1 MYLIN
6 EYYIRTTCNAE
17 GAWSHPLPSCL
28 APCIVPEVTN
38 GEVQGYSVGDKVEH
52 GEIMAVNCS
61 HNYETVGKTN
71 PLKCNNGTW
80 SQVPKCWPARCKRI
94 PSPPSNGMIVVPDT
108 SHGSMGLYQC
118 KDGFMLSGVNTTVCQ
133 YGEWSG
139 KTPTCE
145 ETHCPFPGYL
155 SHGKVLLVGNMGLYD
170 YRPYV
175 KRITNDRQIMFH
187 CDKGYKI
194 KLGNLVNIV
203 LGHNIYQSCSVS
215 PHLARLLAITVGV
228 QETPWEQLVWMAG
241 GALTLYQPVREKI
254 IQLSSKNFFF
264 LFSIA
269 YIPHFPKNF

>member
-1 MYLIN
+1 M
-6 EYYIRTTCNAE
+6 T
-17 GAWSHPLPSCL
+17 
-28 APCIVPEVTN
+28 
-38 GEVQGYSVGDKVEH
+38 
-52 GEIMAVNCS
+52 VNCS
-61 HNYETVGKTN
+61 NNYETVGKTN

-155 SHGKVLLVGNMGLYD
+155 NHGKVLLVGNMGLYD

-194 KLGNLVNIV
+194 KQGNLSI
-203 LGHNIYQSCSVS
+203 LYWVS
-215 PHLARLLAITVGV
+215 LFIISFSYTLFSLLMSDLPPPHLARLLAITALL
-228 QETPWEQLVWMAG
+228 LVFRRSHG
-241 GALTLYQPVREKI
+241 SN
-254 IQLSSKNFFF
+254 LSGWQVE
-264 LFSIA
+264 
-269 YIPHFPKNF
+269 P